1 MPSSKTL
8 SKPAPKITPNPQSLQ
23 LGQRK
28 TQQRDAIHHIIIS
41 AAGPLTVNQIHEMS
55 QREMKPRSVGI
66 ATVYRTLNLLLEKKL
81 IRAVVLPSGETRY
94 EGSHLDVHHH
104 HFQCRKC
111 GNVYDLDHCPV
122 HIPANTVIAG
132 GFKVEGHELTLYG
145 LCGPC
150 QRLKRSK

>member
-1 MPSSKTL
+1 MPATKTH
-8 SKPAPKITPNPQSLQ
+8 AAPQSPQ

-28 TQQRDAIHHIIIS
+28 TQQRDAIHHIIVS
-41 AAGPLTVNQIHEMS
+41 AAGPLTVNQIHDLA

-66 ATVYRTLNLLLEKKL
+66 ATVYRTLNLLQEKKM

-94 EGSHLDVHHH
+94 EGSHLDIHHH

-111 GNVYDLDHCPV
+111 GNVYDLHVCPV

-132 GFKVEGHELTLYG
+132 GFKVESHELTLFG

-150 QRLKRSK
+150 QHPKRPNRAKSAK